1 MGITKLSD
9 LIRSEAPRAIAYKDI
24 SDYSGKTVAVDTSIV
39 LYQFRTAIPKIHNR
53 NGVNLSPLTGLFFRT
68 LRFLEHDIKPVFVF
82 DGTPPE
88 QKRNELERRAKLT
101 GQSTSYPPS
110 SVSTQ
115 IHDCRELLQLMG
127 VPYIQAPGDGE
138 ALCAQLV
145 KTGKVDAVASEDMDT
160 MAFGSDLL
168 LRQLNASK
176 DRSHVSVSAPVCW
189 AVPSLQ
195 FVDLCILLG
204 CDYCDKIPGLG
215 PKRALVLIQK
225 HKTIEEAV
233 LHINRQ
239 THPVPLNWRYRDARR
254 LFSEAPQGTVP
265 ELVWNEP
272 DEQGI
277 VNFLCHR
284 KHVKEERV
292 RGRMERFR
300 QTLKERR
307 KEREEMSSAGEGKQT
322 SIKDFFRVT
331 RKREAP
337 EVSESSSSKR
347 AKCQ

>member
-9 LIRSEAPRAIAYKDI
+9 LIRSEAPRAIAHKDI
-24 SDYSGKTVAVDTSIV
+24 SDYAGKTVAVDTSIV

-101 GQSTSYPPS
+101 GRSTSYPPS

-115 IHDCRELLQLMG
+115 IQDCQELLQLMG

-176 DRSHVSVSAPVCW
+176 DSEVMEY
-189 AVPSLQ
+189 SLQ
-195 FVDLCILLG
+195 KVLNTLQLSYKEFVDLCILLG
-204 CDYCDKIPGLG
+204 
-215 PKRALVLIQK
+215 ALVLIQK
-225 HKTIEEAV
+225 HKTIEEV
-233 LHINRQ
+233 LLHINRQ

-277 VNFLCHR
+277 VDFLCHR

-322 SIKDFFRVT
+322 SIEDFFRVT
-331 RKREAP
+331 RKRGAP

-347 AKCQ
+347 AKPQ